1 MGKPPSKAEATSLWY
16 ILINKKQKLIQLYEQ
31 EKATG
36 GGPIAGLLSQDFT
49 TEKARKV
56 ANKNAFAVRQKGKY
70 EMCATLFILGG
81 DIQGALSVIKQ
92 NF

>member
-56 ANKNAFAVRQKGKY
+56 ANKNAFAVRQKANTKCVPRY
-70 EMCATLFILGG
+70 SF
-81 DIQGALSVIKQ
+81 SVVIFKVLYL
-92 NF
+92 